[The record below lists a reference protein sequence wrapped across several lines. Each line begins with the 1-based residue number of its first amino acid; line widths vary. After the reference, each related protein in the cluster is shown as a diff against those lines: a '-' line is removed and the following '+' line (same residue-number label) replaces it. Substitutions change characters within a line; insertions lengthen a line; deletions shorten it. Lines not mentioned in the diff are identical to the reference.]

1 MEKFLSLNNEGVDY
15 LLARNYAAAEKSL
28 KAAFMQVGQIQDD
41 YKKLLQE
48 KKIDAP
54 QHGTI
59 DDLILLSRKVEE
71 SPKTLSCNK
80 HRYIYRYAIVG
91 VLDLHDSVRGES
103 ELPHNTSGLT
113 AIVTYNIALC
123 YHCNKLEYDSKPG
136 QIKVLRLYR
145 FALRALQN
153 SPYASCKVLTDMTT
167 LGIYN
172 NMGAIHFKLSNYL
185 ESDGWFEKVKAIRD
199 GTRFSSFPD
208 EARLGML
215 VNLKHIGISRPASAA

>member
-48 KKIDAP
+48 KKIAAP
-54 QHGTI
+54 QQDTI
-59 DDLILLSRKVEE
+59 DDLILSSRQVEE
-71 SPKTLSCNK
+71 SPEKLSCNE

-91 VLDLHDSVRGES
+91 VLNLDDSITGES

-123 YHCNKLEYDSKPG
+123 YHCNKVEYDSKPG
-136 QIKVLRLYR
+136 QVRVLRLYR

-172 NMGAIHFKLSNYL
+172 NMGAIHYKLSNYL
-185 ESDGWFEKVKAIRD
+185 ESDGWFEKVKAIRNLA
-199 GTRFSSFPD
+199 RFGAFPD
-208 EARLGML
+208 EARWGML
-215 VNLKHIGISRPASAA
+215 VNVKHIGISRPASAA